1 MKIETDLSMSSIC
14 HFVIANFSKL
24 IQTHLFTFAF
34 PLYIVSHSCTTPSQN
49 HLNPS
54 STHAMNSENI
64 VPFRYLDDGII
75 VIPVKVND
83 SITKDFILD
92 TGIGITM
99 ISKTMCDQ
107 LKCKSTDTHTGK
119 RMSGQTMTVP
129 ISSVKSISLGSLHV
143 SDAPVGILDVEK
155 FIPGSN
161 IGGFLSLGFFRDTA
175 FTVDYVNKNIILET
189 AGSLKTIRSKSN
201 ILPVNLDIDGDSL
214 VIFMPLVLP
223 NGGQVSVEV
232 DTGSK
237 SLILNERFMAPLGL
251 LPSDTHVRN
260 REGIDETGHAFKRY
274 FTKIPGRVHLPHNR
288 EIGINNIDVMFQKI
302 IYDGLAGHY
311 FLSQFLVTYNLPNS
325 EMIFRIPITDP
336 VGVIHARN

>member
-1 MKIETDLSMSSIC
+1 
-14 HFVIANFSKL
+14 
-24 IQTHLFTFAF
+24 
-34 PLYIVSHSCTTPSQN
+34 
-49 HLNPS
+49 
-54 STHAMNSENI
+54 MNSENI

-92 TGIGITM
+92 TGSGITM

-119 RMSGQTMTVP
+119 PMSGQTMTVP

-143 SDAPVGILDVEK
+143 SDAPVSILDVEK

-161 IGGFLSLGFFRDTA
+161 IGGFLSLGFFRDAA
-175 FTVDYVNKNIILET
+175 FTVNYVNKNIILET

-214 VIFMPLVLP
+214 GIFMPLVLP

-237 SLILNERFMAPLGL
+237 SLI
-251 LPSDTHVRN
+251 
-260 REGIDETGHAFKRY
+260 
-274 FTKIPGRVHLPHNR
+274 
-288 EIGINNIDVMFQKI
+288 
-302 IYDGLAGHY
+302 
-311 FLSQFLVTYNLPNS
+311 
-325 EMIFRIPITDP
+325 
-336 VGVIHARN
+336 